1 VRRFLL
7 RAEPLQ
13 AAIADAVDALF
24 GALGRLLALVDPLSL
39 RDSVAAIY
47 QAVRDKAR
55 IIDPDGLA
63 QSLRDDLLV
72 PLLEPLRALNPSTIR
87 IRLDLTFTRA
97 VAALQ
102 DGVTAVLGSVAEVV
116 DERLAVLR
124 AAVEKVIGTL
134 RTALQTA
141 GKQLRGVVQ
150 EVEDLVLVELL
161 GRLERLVG
169 NLGTSFDTELDRVRS
184 AFDDMLAAI
193 PLQGGGDGAAT
204 AVGA

>member
-1 VRRFLL
+1 V
-7 RAEPLQ
+7 
-13 AAIADAVDALF
+13 
-24 GALGRLLALVDPLSL
+24 
-39 RDSVAAIY
+39 
-47 QAVRDKAR
+47 
-55 IIDPDGLA
+55 
-63 QSLRDDLLV
+63 
-72 PLLEPLRALNPSTIR
+72 LEPLRALDPAALR
-87 IRLDLTFTRA
+87 VRLDLTFSRA
-97 VAALQ
+97 VAALR

-150 EVEDLVLVELL
+150 EVEDLVLVDLL

-169 NLGTSFDTELDRVRS
+169 NLGASFDTELDRVRS